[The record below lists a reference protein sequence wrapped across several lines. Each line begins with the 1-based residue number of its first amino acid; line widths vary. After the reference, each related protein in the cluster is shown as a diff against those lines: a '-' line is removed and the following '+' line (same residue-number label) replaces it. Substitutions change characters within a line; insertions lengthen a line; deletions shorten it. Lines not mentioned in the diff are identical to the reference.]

1 MPKKRSV
8 AKGFNKR
15 LQRLYRRVASGP
27 ALDPEQLPDEPQTPT
42 TEGAG
47 TPKTHLDIQKLVAAQ
62 EKRRRRAVKR
72 LSGSQRS

>member
-27 ALDPEQLPDEPQTPT
+27 ALNPEELPDESPAPAM
-42 TEGAG
+42 EGAG
-47 TPKTHLDIQKLVAAQ
+47 TPKTPQDVRRLVAAQ

-72 LSGSQRS
+72 LSSSQHS